1 MNLHRF
7 RLLLRHYYT
16 LDNLVIGVALLIAFA
31 WIWNT
36 MGTLQN
42 NFRLQVQ
49 VDNLKQEVEQYDLE
63 SQNMALENQYYASSE
78 YLELQAREHLGKVAP
93 GEHVLVLPANTV
105 SENAADNATATSDI
119 PPSNFQLWLSFF
131 FGSKKS

>member
-1 MNLHRF
+1 MNLHHF
-7 RLLLRHYYT
+7 RLLLRRYYT

-42 NFRLQVQ
+42 NFRLQIQ

-63 SQNMALENQYYASSE
+63 SQNMALENQYYASTE
-78 YLELQAREHLGKVAP
+78 YLELQARKHLGKVAP
-93 GEHVLVLPANTV
+93 GEHVLILPANTV
-105 SENAADNATATSDI
+105 TTSSATSSSSTTDI

-131 FGSKKS
+131 FGSK